1 MKVINLYE
9 MIQGLNGVL
18 DKELPTKVAF
28 DLQKNLRNIQHE
40 AKPADELKKKLNE
53 KFKDYIDEGRIENKE
68 KREAYLK
75 ELEEI
80 NAQEVEVEL
89 IKVNLDDLGES
100 IKPRTLYLIEPMIKI
115 EEEDK

>member
-9 MIQGLNGVL
+9 MIQGLNDVL
-18 DKELPTKVAF
+18 DKEIPTKTAF

-53 KFKDYIDEGRIENKE
+53 KYKDHINEGRIENKE

-80 NAQEVEVEL
+80 NDQEVEVEL
-89 IKVNLDDLGES
+89 TKIGLDDLGES

-115 EEEDK
+115 EEDK

>member
-1 MKVINLYE
+1 MKVQNLYE
-9 MIQGLNGVL
+9 MIQGLNDVI

-53 KFKDYIDEGRIENKE
+53 KFKDYIDECRIENKE

-80 NAQEVEVEL
+80 SAQEVEVEL
-89 IKVNLDDLGES
+89 IKVNLDDLGEF

-115 EEEDK
+115 EGEEK